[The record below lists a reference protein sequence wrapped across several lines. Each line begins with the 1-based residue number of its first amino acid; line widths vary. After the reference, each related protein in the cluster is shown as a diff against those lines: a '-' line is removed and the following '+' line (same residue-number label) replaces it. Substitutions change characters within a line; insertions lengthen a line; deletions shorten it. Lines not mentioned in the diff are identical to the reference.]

1 MLRQQVIV
9 GLDREV
15 AVWLETCAADPQV
28 SEGKIVERPLR
39 ATDLRALVARIRAR
53 SDLDKDGVMRVAGDE
68 LRAARSDHLH
78 RAALI
83 QAVTSRHAD
92 DGPVQRSA

>member
-1 MLRQQVIV
+1 MLRQQVIL
-9 GLDREV
+9 GFDREV
-15 AVWLETCAADPQV
+15 AVLLATCAADAQV
-28 SEGKIVERPLR
+28 SDGKIVERPLR
-39 ATDLRALVARIRAR
+39 ATDLRARVARLRDR
-53 SDLDKDGVMRVAGDE
+53 SDFDKDGVMRVVGDE

-83 QAVTSRHAD
+83 HTVTSRHAD